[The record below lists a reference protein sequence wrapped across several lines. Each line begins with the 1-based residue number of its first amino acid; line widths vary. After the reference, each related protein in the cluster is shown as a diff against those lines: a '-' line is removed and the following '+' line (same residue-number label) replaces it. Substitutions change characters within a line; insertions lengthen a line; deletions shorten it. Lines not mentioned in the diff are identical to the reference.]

1 MVIWSFSLTAFIL
14 LNKDIGNLEQS
25 MISIQ
30 LEPAKSAALSPSLQ
44 VDWLR
49 DRYHIN
55 LTTTSLA
62 IIGFPLYSDSQD
74 LDITGKEAINIRLG
88 LKFSR
93 DHWSVAASFSQHIP
107 YKVYTIEK
115 VPEPEVKEKEEIYG
129 GGLLHVSLTRHLD

>member
-1 MVIWSFSLTAFIL
+1 
-14 LNKDIGNLEQS
+14 

-62 IIGFPLYSDSQD
+62 LGFPVYSDSQD
-74 LDITGKEAINIRLG
+74 MRITGKEAINIRLG
-88 LKFSR
+88 LKYSR
-93 DHWSVAASFSQHIP
+93 DNWLIAASFSQHIP
-107 YKVYTIEK
+107 YKVYSLEK

-129 GGLLHVSLTRHLD
+129 GGLFHLSLTRHLD